1 VSRLTQS
8 RPPAREPLKV
18 KSVCVNYANHQY
30 QTADVL
36 PDRQLE
42 GELCGEHLTLTPRK
56 QNSYNL

>member
-18 KSVCVNYANHQY
+18 KSVRVNYANHQY

-36 PDRQLE
+36 PDGQME
-42 GELCGEHLTLTPRK
+42 GELCGEHLTMTPRK